1 MVAFADVV
9 RTTEFPA
16 DKFFS
21 VEDVPVF
28 VEHEA
33 RLSDGRTIS
42 FDRARL
48 ERIAANC
55 NRRIAETGDYAVVT
69 LGHTPTPNEPG
80 KPMPEVVGFAGPFRV
95 GEYGGKAAV
104 LADMHIFIERKEELR
119 RWPRRS
125 PEFRLTG
132 PDDIYLDPIAL
143 LGAEPPRLDM
153 GLTMLYSERSEGAP
167 VERYAFAMP
176 SGGNVFVPGVIGDQR
191 REKYQMTDEQLKLI
205 IEAIEKLDWVQWIKK
220 KIAEEQTGGGSANK
234 PSAAEPPASA
244 GGDAKPADEDRE
256 RYRRLEQS
264 LQLRTAEIETLR
276 KQIEDERADRINAER
291 YSQLMALRNVYA
303 FDLDKE
309 ADRCRYS
316 KMSDEQFR
324 DHLTLV
330 RENYRRIPVGE
341 RLPPLGRAVD
351 QEEPTERYSAEVR
364 AKAREE
370 AIRRRNSGQDVDFSA
385 LLEELSRK

>member
-1 MVAFADVV
+1 MVAFGDVAKP
-9 RTTEFPA
+9 TEFPA
-16 DKFFS
+16 DTFFT
-21 VEDVPVF
+21 VENVPVF
-28 VEHEA
+28 VAHAA
-33 RLSDGRTIS
+33 RLSDGRTIE
-42 FDRARL
+42 FDRPRL
-48 ERIAANC
+48 EKIVENC
-55 NRRIAETGDYAVVT
+55 NRRIDRTGDYAVVT
-69 LGHTPTPNEPG
+69 LGHTPTPEETH
-80 KPMPEVVGFAGPFRV
+80 KAMPEVVGFAGPFRL
-95 GEYGGKAAV
+95 GEYAGKAAV
-104 LADMHIFIERKEELR
+104 LADMHIFIERKDELR

-132 PDDIYLDPIAL
+132 PDEIYLDPIAL

-220 KIAEEQTGGGSANK
+220 KIAEEQAGGNADD
-234 PSAAEPPASA
+234 PPAAATSA
-244 GGDAKPADEDRE
+244 DPPPAEEERE

-264 LQLRTAEIETLR
+264 LQLRTTEIETLR
-276 KQIEDERADRINAER
+276 RQIEEERADRVNAER

-303 FDLDKE
+303 FDIEKE

-316 KMSDEQFR
+316 RMNDEQFR
-324 DHLTLV
+324 DHLTLI

-341 RLPPLGRAVD
+341 RLPPLGAAID
-351 QEEPTERYSAEVR
+351 AETPAERYSSEVR
-364 AKAREE
+364 ARAREE
-370 AIRRRNSGQDVDFSA
+370 AVRRRNAGQDVDFSA